1 VAESVAKQTHREQE
15 MCGPPDIS
23 RFAVKDVLAK
33 QDILIETLQAT
44 LKRATSESSAFLAKV
59 TARGIAD
66 LGVDEVCIAQPFPS
80 SYVTALAHVFVHY
93 SCTHRLLVSFLT
105 VSAMR

>member
-1 VAESVAKQTHREQE
+1 VAESAAKQTHREQE

-33 QDILIETLQAT
+33 QDILIEALQAT

-59 TARGIAD
+59 TARGIDD

-80 SYVTALAHVFVHY
+80 SYVTALAHVFVHAQTVGFI
-93 SCTHRLLVSFLT
+93 SHR
-105 VSAMR
+105 